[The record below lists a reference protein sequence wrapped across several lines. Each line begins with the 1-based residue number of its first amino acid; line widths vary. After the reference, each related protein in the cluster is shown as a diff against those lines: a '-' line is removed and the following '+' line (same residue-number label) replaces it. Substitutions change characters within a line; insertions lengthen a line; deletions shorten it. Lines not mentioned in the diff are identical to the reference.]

1 MGWKTALNYNDEEI
15 FHSGYFYGQINNQN
29 LLEGNNIVFVY
40 PDFETALV
48 GKFVDSVN
56 DEIMMVSAKEAKIVA
71 FKCQN
76 GLVDIKVKLKSDSPE
91 SPIFKYDPPSL
102 ARISNNVSTYLLSW

>member
-1 MGWKTALNYNDEEI
+1 MGWKTAFHDDEEEI
-15 FHSGYFYGQINNQN
+15 LHSGYFYGQINNQN
-29 LLEGNNIVFVY
+29 LLEGNDIVFVY

-56 DEIMMVSAKEAKIVA
+56 DEVKMVSAKEARIVA

-76 GLVDIKVKLKSDSPE
+76 GLVDIKVKLKSDSP
-91 SPIFKYDPPSL
+91 IFKYDPPSV
-102 ARISNNVSTYLLSW
+102 ARISNNVST

>member
-1 MGWKTALNYNDEEI
+1 MGWKKSCPWKTAYHYDYKEI
-15 FHSGYFYGQINNQN
+15 FHSGYFYGKINNQN

-48 GKFVDSVN
+48 GKFIDKINN
-56 DEIMMVSAKEAKIVA
+56 DEIKVVSAKEARIVA

-76 GLVDIKVKLKSDSPE
+76 GMVDLKVKLKSD
-91 SPIFKYDPPSL
+91 SPIFKYDPPSV
-102 ARISNNVSTYLLSW
+102 ARISKNVSW

>member
-1 MGWKTALNYNDEEI
+1 MGWKTAFHYDDDEEI

-56 DEIMMVSAKEAKIVA
+56 DEIMMFSAKEARIVA

-76 GLVDIKVKLKSDSPE
+76 GLVDIKVKLKSDSP
-91 SPIFKYDPPSL
+91 IFKYDPPSV
-102 ARISNNVSTYLLSW
+102 ARISNNVST